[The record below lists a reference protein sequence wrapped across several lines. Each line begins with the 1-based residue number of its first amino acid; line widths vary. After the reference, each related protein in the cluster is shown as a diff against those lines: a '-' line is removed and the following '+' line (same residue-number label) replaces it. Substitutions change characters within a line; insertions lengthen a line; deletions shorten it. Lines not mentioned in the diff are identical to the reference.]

1 MKYEICAGLFWRDE
15 FIFDSIHQKSKV
27 LQAADSMGRINTP
40 LTLPDG
46 QTKYLN
52 LGVLGLALQNLDN
65 QEHLFFGTLAKDLY
79 SIPTSFLDTFTN
91 KSLLDISQ
99 IQNHGSRLG
108 SCDVLAADDQKNLF
122 MGLVDKQ
129 IVVKWNTS
137 KSMTDPDTNVQET
150 VVRNPILNWIN
161 SLWIRDGYLWLTHN
175 KQVYIFMSL

>member
-1 MKYEICAGLFWRDE
+1 M
-15 FIFDSIHQKSKV
+15 IFDLIHQKSKV
-27 LQAADSMGRINTP
+27 LQAADSMGLINTP
-40 LTLPDG
+40 LTLPNG

-52 LGVLGLALQNLDN
+52 LGVLGLALQNPDHK
-65 QEHLFFGTLAKDLY
+65 QENLYFGTLAKDLY
-79 SIPTSFLDTFTN
+79 SISTQTFLDMSSN
-91 KSLLDISQ
+91 KSILNITQ
-99 IQNHGSRLG
+99 NIQNHGSRLG
-108 SCDVLAADDQKNLF
+108 SCDTLAADDQRNLY

-175 KQVYIFMSL
+175 KQVHFLIL